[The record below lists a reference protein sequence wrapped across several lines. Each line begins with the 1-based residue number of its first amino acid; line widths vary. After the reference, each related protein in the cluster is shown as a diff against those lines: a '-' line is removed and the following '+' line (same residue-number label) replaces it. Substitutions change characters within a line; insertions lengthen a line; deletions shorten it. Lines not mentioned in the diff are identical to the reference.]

1 MSISALLL
9 QKPSKFS
16 KLNEHLEALTRQL
29 SLWNEGRV
37 DEILYE
43 DQNIHDRLEAPGN
56 TISIIKI
63 SKKFKFLI
71 SKGNVNGAFKLSTNS
86 IPNGICP
93 LSNKTLDLLKQ
104 EHPEPM
110 ESYQKL
116 LYRVHTD
123 KFTLSHM
130 MTSMNLW

>member
-1 MSISALLL
+1 MSRCQLLLL

-16 KLNEHLEALTRQL
+16 KLKEHLEVLTTQL

-71 SKGNVNGAFKLSTNS
+71 SK
-86 IPNGICP
+86 
-93 LSNKTLDLLKQ
+93 
-104 EHPEPM
+104 
-110 ESYQKL
+110 
-116 LYRVHTD
+116 
-123 KFTLSHM
+123 
-130 MTSMNLW
+130 